1 MIATFLIQLS
11 KVTPVQKIIIFKGNN
26 IFVRVLSSFTETLVS
41 IVSLVVLVML
51 TAIALFLISNTIS
64 IGITVRDEEIK
75 VMRLLGAHN
84 AFIRAPF
91 VVEGIIIGIA
101 GALIPIGI
109 LYAVYGNIVKYILTK
124 FSFLSNILSFMPV
137 SQLFK
142 VFVPMAV
149 ALSVGLG
156 LLGSFLS
163 LNRHL
168 KEK

>member
-1 MIATFLIQLS
+1 MLENIRLS
-11 KVTPVQKIIIFKGNN
+11 LQGILSHKV
-26 IFVRVLSSFTETLVS
+26 RS
-41 IVSLVVLVML
+41 ILTML
-51 TAIALFLISNTIS
+51 
-64 IGITVRDEEIK
+64 
-75 VMRLLGAHN
+75 
-84 AFIRAPF
+84 
-91 VVEGIIIGIA
+91 GIIIGIA